1 MQKFFKYPSIKQFRN
16 IVRDVEYN
24 ENTKQIKFERTV
36 KLHGTNAAIVYN
48 LEPTHSTQPHEKLYA
63 QSRNNVI
70 TPENDN
76 AGFAQWVD
84 DNYHAL
90 HCVLGD
96 YATEALGNWDNERHL
111 VVYGEWCG
119 KGIQKGTSINN
130 CEKMFVVFDAYL
142 VYLSDMSHPLTYGT
156 SISRFEEN
164 PLDFVVPE
172 IGMYNIHEFGGKEV
186 TLDFTDPLAL
196 QVQLEKDAEEVGR
209 ECPVGLYFGHSGPG
223 EGHVYNAV
231 QRTYKFKVKSEAH
244 KVTKTKVFNPEELEK
259 ITSVNAFVETTLRE
273 PRLEQ
278 GLEYLKEMGLSIT
291 EESSLG
297 TYIPWVIQDVV
308 KEEGDIA
315 TELGIDMKLLNK
327 AIANKAR
334 KYFQSNSSIILAK
347 EYFASQPRGE
357 NGLL

>member
-1 MQKFFKYPSIKQFRN
+1 MQKFFKFPSIKQFRN

-24 ENTKQIKFERTV
+24 ENTKKIRFERTV
-36 KLHGTNAAIVYN
+36 KLHGTNASIVYN
-48 LEPTHSTQPHEKLYA
+48 LSPTHSTQPHEKLYA

-70 TPENDN
+70 TPDNDN

-84 DNYHAL
+84 ENYYAL

-96 YATEALGNWDNERHL
+96 FATEALGNWDNETHL

-119 KGIQKGTSINN
+119 KGIQKNVAVNN

-142 VYLSDMSHPLTYGT
+142 VYEGEMDNPRTCSVG
-156 SISRFEEN
+156 ISPFEED

-172 IGMYNIHEFGGKEV
+172 IGMYNIYQFGGKEI

-196 QVQLEKDAEEVGR
+196 QVQLEKDAEEVGH

-244 KVTKTKVFNPEELEK
+244 KVTKTKVFSLEELEK
-259 ITSVNAFVETTLRE
+259 MATVNAFVETTVLP

-278 GLEYLKEMGLSIT
+278 GINYLNEMGLST
-291 EESSLG
+291 SDMSSLG
-297 TYIPWVIQDVV
+297 TYIPWVIEDVM

-315 TELGIDMKLLNK
+315 ADLGIDTKLLNK
-327 AIANKAR
+327 AIASKAR
-334 KYFQSNSSIILAK
+334 KYFTDNSK
-347 EYFASQPRGE
+347 F
-357 NGLL
+357 